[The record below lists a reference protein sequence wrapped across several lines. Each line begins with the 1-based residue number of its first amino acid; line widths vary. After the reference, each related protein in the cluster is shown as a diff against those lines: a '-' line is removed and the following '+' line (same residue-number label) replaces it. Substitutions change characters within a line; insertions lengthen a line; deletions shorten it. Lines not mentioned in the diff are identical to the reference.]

1 LVTTHLATGKK
12 SVAILLAYEKAQ
24 LQPHLQ
30 QEIHNC
36 NPTYKI
42 QLEKKTW
49 LQSHLD
55 LKNHSCN
62 LDTEKSQIACGGNS
76 FATSLAA
83 GTTAQMLT

>member
-1 LVTTHLATGKK
+1 MRKR
-12 SVAILLAYEKAQ
+12 S
-24 LQPHLQ
+24 
-30 QEIHNC
+30 C
-36 NPTYKI
+36 NPIYNRKFTIAAPHTRYNW
-42 QLEKKTW
+42 KKTW